1 MKFNFKSGV
10 GKGTASQEQTEE
22 KLKLLSSMVEQ
33 STEGMATTD
42 LDGNITF
49 LNNAWCKMH
58 GYSNS
63 KGLLGKNLS
72 IFHNK
77 EQLENKVIP
86 FNKKVR
92 KHGTHSGEVGHITKD
107 RKPFPTLMVSSLLK
121 DTHGKPIGM
130 TAIAKDITEYKKS
143 EEKIK
148 ESEERYRIMIE
159 NANDMIWTLDTKG
172 NFTFVNS
179 QAAIISGY
187 KFESFNKKSFVP
199 IIHPDDLE
207 MVSDVFQKTL
217 SGNSQQYTVRC
228 YKKKGKMFILAVNT
242 APIYEKGK
250 IVGTVSFG
258 RDITAQKKAEG
269 EIKKRVEELEKFH
282 KLIVGRELKMIE
294 LKKKIK
300 KLEIKLSKRK

>member
-1 MKFNFKSGV
+1 MKLNLRSGV
-10 GKGTASQEQTEE
+10 DKKTASQEQTGK

-33 STEGMATTD
+33 STEGMATCD

-49 LNNAWCKMH
+49 LNNSWCKMH
-58 GYSNS
+58 GYNS
-63 KGLLGKNLS
+63 PKKLLGKNLS

-77 EQLENKVIP
+77 EQLENKVIL

-92 KHGTHSGEVGHITKD
+92 KHGTHSGEVWHITKD

-121 DTHGKPIGM
+121 DNHGKPIGM
-130 TAIAKDITEYKKS
+130 TAIAKDITDYKKA
-143 EEKIK
+143 EEKTK
-148 ESEERYRIMIE
+148 ESEERYRTMIE

-187 KFESFNKKSFVP
+187 KLESFKKKSFAP

-217 SGNSQQYTVRC
+217 SGNPQQYTVRC

-258 RDITAQKKAEG
+258 RDITAQKKAEE
-269 EIKKRVEELEKFH
+269 EIKKRVEELERFH
-282 KLIVGRELKMIE
+282 KLVVGRELKMIE

-300 KLEIKLSKRK
+300 KLEAKLSKKK